1 MKYAVLIIVAASSLF
16 AGCDNA
22 LKTSD
27 FRGGFYTQSGSCT
40 ETGDVGISIDGKT
53 LEIGFYCFLKECA
66 LLRGK
71 SSQGGFFHM
80 EQPSGH
86 YIQGRMAIQWL
97 PLGIAPRLHNQPLR
111 VCPIG
116 DQKLHSQY
124 YQVSDN
130 FC

>member
-86 YIQGRMAIQWL
+86 YIQGR
-97 PLGIAPRLHNQPLR
+97 IAGYEAKGTWYLKIKGQDCSGHWAALKN
-111 VCPIG
+111 
-116 DQKLHSQY
+116 
-124 YQVSDN
+124 
-130 FC
+130 